1 MKKKV
6 LSLLALAMFMGTAAH
21 AQMATYQK
29 QVIECLGVEG
39 DGTQTVRVTGT
50 GKNKSDAKEQ
60 ARKDAVAA
68 VIFDG
73 IRSGTGGCDM
83 RPLVNDMNARRKY
96 EDYFNKF
103 FKDGG
108 AYEKYIS
115 NKDRKK
121 KTDVKEK
128 NENFTNFRLTVRVLR
143 PKLKERLKKDGIIK

>member
-1 MKKKV
+1 MKKT
-6 LSLLALAMFMGTAAH
+6 LLLLAIALFMGTASH
-21 AQMATYQK
+21 AQYRK
-29 QVIECLGVEG
+29 QVIECMGVEG

-73 IRSGTGGCDM
+73 IRSGGGGCDM
-83 RPLVNDMNARRKY
+83 RPLVNDVNARRKY
-96 EDYFNKF
+96 EDYFNNF

-108 AYEKYIS
+108 PYKKYIS
-115 NKDRKK
+115 DKDRKK
-121 KTDVKEK
+121 KTDVKTK